1 MLGSYCVKSAFSI
14 LTGVGTL
21 MNNVISNVILDQ
33 EAIEILAAVKLAGIP
48 EWHTLTPV
56 EGRKVYQERVRLFAL
71 EPTPMFEVD
80 DLSIPGP
87 GGQIKVRKYTP
98 SQTKAM
104 PVLIYLHG
112 GGWTLGDLDSH
123 DELCRRLARKTDCIV
138 VSVDYRLAPENPHP
152 AGLEDSLA
160 AIDWVVE
167 NAESFGGDPRLLAVG
182 GDSAGGQLSAAVC
195 LRIRDEGGPQI
206 ALQLL
211 IYPALRAAYETLSYY
226 ENATEKWITRAD
238 CIWFWANYL
247 GSTSNLDPYACPG
260 EANDLRELPR
270 ALIITAGGDPVRDD
284 GEMYGFKL
292 RAAGVRALSR
302 RFPGMI
308 HGFMA
313 VPNELKAGREA
324 VELAASE
331 LRNAWDELS
340 KSLAR

>member
-1 MLGSYCVKSAFSI
+1 MPTSDF
-14 LTGVGTL
+14 T
-21 MNNVISNVILDQ
+21 SNVILDQ
-33 EAIEILAAVKLAGIP
+33 EAIEILESLKFAGIP

-56 EGRKVYQERVRLFAL
+56 EGRKVYQERVRLFAQA
-71 EPTPMFEVD
+71 PTPISSVI
-80 DLSIPGP
+80 DLAIPGP
-87 GGQIKVRKYTP
+87 GGQIKLRKYTP
-98 SQTKAM
+98 SGPKLL

-123 DELCRRLARKTDCIV
+123 DELCRRLSRAADCIV
-138 VSVDYRLAPENPHP
+138 VSVDYRLAPEDPHP
-152 AGLEDSLA
+152 AGLDDSLT
-160 AIDWVVE
+160 AIKWVSE
-167 NAESFGGDPRLLAVG
+167 NAETFGGDPRLLAVG
-182 GDSAGGQLSAAVC
+182 GDSAGGQLSAAAC

-211 IYPALRAAYETLSYY
+211 IYPALRASFETLSYF

-247 GSTSNLDPYACPG
+247 ANTSNLDPYACPG
-260 EANDLRELPR
+260 EAVDLHGLPR

-292 RAAGVRALSR
+292 RAAGVHVLSR

-313 VPNELKAGREA
+313 VPNELKAGRQA
-324 VELAASE
+324 VQLAASE
-331 LRNAWDELS
+331 LRNAWGEIS
-340 KSLAR
+340 TSAR

>member
-1 MLGSYCVKSAFSI
+1 
-14 LTGVGTL
+14 
-21 MNNVISNVILDQ
+21 MNNSTSNVILDQ
-33 EAIEILAAVKLAGIP
+33 EAIDILSAVKLAGIP

-56 EGRKVYQERVRLFAL
+56 EGRRVYQERVRLFAQK
-71 EPTPMFEVD
+71 PTPMHDVN
-80 DLSIPGP
+80 DLAIPGP
-87 GGQIKVRKYTP
+87 GGQIKLRKYTP
-98 SQTKAM
+98 SETKLM

-123 DELCRRLARKTDCIV
+123 DELCRRLARTTDCIV

-152 AGLEDSLA
+152 AGLDDSLA
-160 AIDWVVE
+160 AINWVVE
-167 NAESFGGDPRLLAVG
+167 NAESFGGNPKLIAVG

-206 ALQLL
+206 ALQLM
-211 IYPALRAAYETLSYY
+211 IYPALRASFETLSYY

-238 CIWFWANYL
+238 CIWFWKNYL
-247 GSTSNLDPYACPG
+247 GETSNLDPYACPG
-260 EANDLRELPR
+260 EANDLHGLPR

-331 LRNAWDELS
+331 LRSAWDDLS
-340 KSLAR
+340 KSLEQ

>member
-1 MLGSYCVKSAFSI
+1 MLIS
-14 LTGVGTL
+14 GVT
-21 MNNVISNVILDQ
+21 SNVVLDQ
-33 EAIEILAAVKLAGIP
+33 EAIDILQTVKLAGIP
-48 EWHTLTPV
+48 EWNTLTPV
-56 EGRKVYQERVRLFAL
+56 EGRKVYQERVRLFSK
-71 EPTPMFEVD
+71 EPTPMFAVD
-80 DLSIPGP
+80 DISIPGP
-87 GGQIKVRKYTP
+87 AGLINIRKYTP
-98 SQTKAM
+98 SDSSVM

-123 DELCRRLARKTDCIV
+123 DELCRRLARTTDCIV

-152 AGLEDSLA
+152 AGLDDSLA
-160 AIDWVVE
+160 AINWVVE
-167 NAESFGGDPRLLAVG
+167 NAQSFGGDPRLLAVG

-195 LRIRDEGGPQI
+195 LRIRDEGGPQL

-211 IYPALRAAYETLSYY
+211 IYPALRASFETLSYF
-226 ENATEKWITRAD
+226 ENATGKWLTRAD

-247 GSTSNLDPYACPG
+247 GESSHLDPYACPG
-260 EANDLRELPR
+260 EAVDLKGLPR

-292 RAAGVRALSR
+292 RAAGVQTLSR

-313 VPNELKAGREA
+313 VPNELKAGRQA

>member
-1 MLGSYCVKSAFSI
+1 MGLNMSEV
-14 LTGVGTL
+14 V
-21 MNNVISNVILDQ
+21 SNVKLDP
-33 EAIEILAAVKLAGIP
+33 EALEILKAVKLAGIP
-48 EWHTLTPV
+48 EWHTLLPV
-56 EGRKVYQERVRLFAL
+56 EGRRVYQERVRLFAQKG
-71 EPTPMFEVD
+71 TPMHSVD
-80 DLSIPGP
+80 DLTIPGP
-87 GGQIKVRKYTP
+87 GGQINLRKYTP
-98 SQTKAM
+98 STTQKM

-123 DELCRRLARKTDCIV
+123 DELCRRLAKAANCIV

-160 AIDWVVE
+160 AIKWVSE
-167 NAESFGGDPRLLAVG
+167 NADSFGGNPELLAVG
-182 GDSAGGQLSAAVC
+182 GDSAGGQLSAGAC
-195 LRIRDEGGPQI
+195 LRIRDEGGPRI

-211 IYPALRAAYETLSYY
+211 IYPALRASFETLSYY
-226 ENATEKWITRAD
+226 ENATDKWITRAD
-238 CIWFWANYL
+238 CIWFWQNYL
-247 GSTSNLDPYACPG
+247 GKTSKLDPYACPG
-260 EANDLRELPR
+260 EAEDLHDLPR

-292 RAAGVRALSR
+292 RAAGVRATSR

-331 LRNAWDELS
+331 LNSAWNEISQTLS
-340 KSLAR
+340 R

>member
-1 MLGSYCVKSAFSI
+1 MLIS
-14 LTGVGTL
+14 GVT
-21 MNNVISNVILDQ
+21 SNVVLDR
-33 EAIEILAAVKLAGIP
+33 EAIDILQTVKLAGIP

-56 EGRKVYQERVRLFAL
+56 EGRKVYQERVRLFSK
-71 EPTPMFEVD
+71 EPTPMLAVD
-80 DLSIPGP
+80 NISIPGKAGP
-87 GGQIKVRKYTP
+87 IKIRKYTP
-98 SQTKAM
+98 SDSSVM

-123 DELCRRLARKTDCIV
+123 DELCRRLARTTDCIV

-152 AGLEDSLA
+152 AGLDDSLA
-160 AIDWVVE
+160 AINWVVE
-167 NAESFGGDPRLLAVG
+167 NAQSFGGDPRLLAVG

-195 LRIRDEGGPQI
+195 LRIRDEGGPQL

-211 IYPALRAAYETLSYY
+211 IYPALRASFETLSYY
-226 ENATEKWITRAD
+226 ENATGKWLTRAD

-247 GSTSNLDPYACPG
+247 GESSHLDPYACPG
-260 EANDLRELPR
+260 EAVDLNGLPR

-292 RAAGVRALSR
+292 RAAGVQTLSR

-313 VPNELKAGREA
+313 VPNELKAGRQA